1 MSIETRGS
9 MENILNTFN
18 AKDWSS
24 PGKIDLETGT
34 RISFDE
40 SKVAFEGEKS
50 TTFGEILGK
59 YIGEVNDLQQNANKS
74 IEQLV
79 TGKSQNIHETMLM
92 VEKADLAFKTMNQIR
107 IKIIEAY
114 KEIMKMQV

>member
-18 AKDWSS
+18 TRDWAN

-34 RISFDE
+34 RISTDK
-40 SKVAFEGEKS
+40 SNVSLEGGNAPS
-50 TTFGEILGK
+50 FGEILGK

-107 IKIIEAY
+107 VKIIEAY

>member
-1 MSIETRGS
+1 

-18 AKDWSS
+18 TKDWVS
-24 PGKIDLETGT
+24 PGKLDLETGK
-34 RISFDE
+34 RVSLDKAE
-40 SKVAFEGEKS
+40 VDLEGVNAP
-50 TTFGEILGK
+50 TFGEILGK
-59 YIGEVNDLQQNANKS
+59 YISEVNDLQQNANKS

-107 IKIIEAY
+107 TKIIEAY